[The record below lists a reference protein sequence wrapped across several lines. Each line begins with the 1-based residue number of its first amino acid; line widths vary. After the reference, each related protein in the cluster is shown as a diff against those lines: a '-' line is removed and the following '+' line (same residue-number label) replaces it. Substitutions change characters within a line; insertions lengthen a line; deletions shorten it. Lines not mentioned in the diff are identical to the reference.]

1 MVVRLVCASFLGA
14 AMLTLASPTIA
25 SAAPEPDYKN
35 CTEAR
40 EAGVT
45 PLHRGDPGYA
55 AHLDRDD
62 DGVAC
67 E

>member
-1 MVVRLVCASFLGA
+1 VP
-14 AMLTLASPTIA
+14 LAQNTQSTEPKTTK
-25 SAAPEPDYKN
+25 APETSVYYAN
-35 CTEAR
+35 CAAVR
-40 EAGVT
+40 AAGKA

-55 AHLDRDD
+55 AHLDRDG